1 MRIEMLATGDELVTG
16 RLADTNSKR
25 LAGMF
30 FNVGESLRRTTV
42 VGDDLDEIVA
52 ALREAASRADLVIV
66 SGGLGPT
73 LDDLSVDA
81 ACEAFGRAPTI
92 DEAQLERIRGRF
104 ERLGRAFTP
113 NNERQARVPA
123 GSEVIGNDFGTATA
137 FVVPVTSSGHT
148 TEVWFLPGV
157 PAELV
162 GIAEAHLMPRLRRR
176 IEADGVF
183 HAHREVKCLG
193 IPESHLDQAVR
204 PLLAAHPDVRYGT
217 RVHFPEAH
225 ARLVAAGGSQAEA
238 EERCE
243 RITREIR
250 EALGRPVF
258 GGAEDTLPS
267 VTVEALLSRSWK
279 ICFAESLTAGLAAAI
294 LAEAPGAS
302 RVLAGSSVTYSEEL
316 KQRWLG
322 VPAEVLDRDGAVSE
336 ACARLMAEGAL
347 RASGADVAVALT
359 GYAGPEGGADGTPPG
374 TFYAAIA
381 GGGGPTVVKQ
391 RRVTYGGREEVRRG
405 AAYLALDLARRR
417 ALGEDAG

>member
-16 RLADTNSKR
+16 RLADTNSQR

-30 FNVGESLRRTTV
+30 FNLGERLHRTTV
-42 VGDDLDEIVA
+42 VGDEMDEIVS
-52 ALREAASRADLVIV
+52 ALREAAARADVVIV

-81 ACEAFGRAPTI
+81 ACTAFGLTPRM
-92 DEAQLERIRGRF
+92 DEAQLERIRQRF

-113 NNERQARVPA
+113 NNDRQARVPE
-123 GSEVIGNDFGTATA
+123 GSDVLGNDFGTATA
-137 FVVPVTSSGHT
+137 FMVPVRSTARTS
-148 TEVWFLPGV
+148 EVWFFPGV
-157 PAELV
+157 PAELE
-162 GIAEAHLMPRLRRR
+162 GIARAHLLPRLRRR

-204 PLLAAHPDVRYGT
+204 PLLESHPHVRYGT

-225 ARLVAAGGSQAEA
+225 ARLVASGTSQAEA

-243 RITREIR
+243 RIAREVGAAI
-250 EALGRPVF
+250 GRAVF
-258 GGAEDTLPS
+258 GGEEDTLPS
-267 VTVEALLSRSWK
+267 VTVRALMDRSWK
-279 ICFAESLTAGLAAAI
+279 ICFAESLTAGLAAAT

-302 RVLAGSSVTYSEEL
+302 GVMVGSSVTYANDL
-316 KQRWLG
+316 KERWLG
-322 VPAEVLDRDGAVSE
+322 VPREILDRDSAVSE
-336 ACARLMAEGAL
+336 ACARAMAEGAL
-347 RASGADVAVALT
+347 RASGADLAVALT

-391 RRVTYGGREEVRRG
+391 RRIAYGGREEVRRG
-405 AAYLALDLARRR
+405 AAFLALDLARRR
-417 ALGEDAG
+417 ALGEEGA